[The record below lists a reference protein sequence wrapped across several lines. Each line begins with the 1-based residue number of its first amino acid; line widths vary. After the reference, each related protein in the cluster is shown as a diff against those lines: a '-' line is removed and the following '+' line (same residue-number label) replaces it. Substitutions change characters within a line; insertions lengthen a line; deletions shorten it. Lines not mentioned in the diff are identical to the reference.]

1 MIILNSSVYILLNL
15 PCRWGALSRIV
26 TKLLSGLTYNKVLLF
41 FTEGM
46 SGKAFPQLVID
57 VFVLQRLFGNESA
70 KSA

>member
-15 PCRWGALSRIV
+15 PCRWGVLSRIV
-26 TKLLSGLTYNKVLLF
+26 TKLLSGLMVTYNSVFWF

-57 VFVLQRLFGNESA
+57 VFVLQRLFGN
-70 KSA
+70 KSV